1 MMSVTPRFRL
11 SLLLFT
17 LTLATACDES
27 SLMPE
32 APARY
37 GIEVSGET
45 FVVEVRSAEQV
56 AALEARLASG
66 EEGVLSG
73 ELAAGDAGYNEPWS
87 WHMVPS
93 TVEGPDMSIEVCD
106 GRPSMVEDDLDYW
119 IETVER
125 FCPWGAVV
133 VERLD

>member
-1 MMSVTPRFRL
+1 MSRV
-11 SLLLFT
+11 SLAVLLCA
-17 LTLATACDES
+17 LTLATACDETS
-27 SLMPE
+27 FMPE

-45 FVVEVRSAEQV
+45 FVVEVTSAEQV

-66 EEGVLSG
+66 REGVLSG
-73 ELAAGDAGYNEPWS
+73 ELAAGDGGYNEPWS

-93 TVEGPDMSIEVCD
+93 TVEVPDMSIEVCD
-106 GRPSMVEDDLDYW
+106 GRPSMVEDDLDDW

-133 VERLD
+133 AERLD